1 LICFSKITRHQF
13 NRIHC
18 VAILLNPHA
27 IANAPHQ
34 ILANKP
40 WESAKCCSFKIC
52 DTRKSFFDIHYLAE
66 PIDYEVMAWRNAL
79 TPGQTNA
86 LFLDEQ

>member
-1 LICFSKITRHQF
+1 
-13 NRIHC
+13 
-18 VAILLNPHA
+18 
-27 IANAPHQ
+27 
-34 ILANKP
+34 
-40 WESAKCCSFKIC
+40 
-52 DTRKSFFDIHYLAE
+52 LAE